1 MLAYNRVNHYIPTC
15 FLSDESLT
23 NWRAAQIYKHLQ
35 AANEFFHECRAVFL
49 EREPLL
55 ATEMETLFVAG
66 SKVYH
71 KLRDRAKLGTTAAS
85 SVPIV
90 LTGKKPTR
98 SDVIG
103 RWAKFPKKDCR
114 LTGPQPQPE
123 FDNPE
128 ENPALPQYLV
138 HEQKKARQEIRVQ
151 GTQTDD
157 VIILDEEP
165 PVKPAAPS
173 LGKSTAAP
181 SAPSRAPRLPSLTV
195 SLPLHSTS
203 ADKPGTSSK
212 SSLGSSQV
220 QSSQP
225 VVRPKRKAVKQSIM
239 EEGQMD
245 DEDKDPGYQPDPD
258 EEEIDQPEEA
268 EDQPGVSLS
277 QAESISQG
285 IPQLPKKRK
294 VAKEE
299 NLKYPCKVCNR
310 RFQRTSE
317 LRDHTY
323 VVHLGQ
329 TFDCAECLKSYQTK
343 KAYKNHEKLKHQ
355 GLRKIKCTQEG
366 CDWADADSG
375 KLHNHLLS
383 AHNIGEP
390 IVCNVVLENGKT
402 CGKIFTNTRSF
413 QTHAEFH
420 MEKKYQ
426 CDQCDRYFSTELRRK
441 AHIHKY
447 HKSQSGEDKWQCDIC
462 GKVFDQQSLL
472 KNHKTLHMLKHHR
485 ELQAQKKLE
494 AARKAEEEA
503 AEGQQGGEGL
513 DTETSATTDAESQAE
528 PQASTSAA
536 EVPIVGSSSA
546 AEAPT
551 VGSSSAAEVPP
562 ILGSAVIIKKQKG
575 EEDADLEEV
584 LSYL

>member
-1 MLAYNRVNHYIPTC
+1 MIIAQVHDRKLSTKQEVRYTTTAGTIFQLMGSDDQYSFPEFPCVLAYNRVNHYLPTC
-15 FLSDESLT
+15 FLSDQSLT
-23 NWRAAQIYKHLQ
+23 NWRSAQIYKHLQ
-35 AANEFFHECRAVFL
+35 AANEFFHECRTVFV
-49 EREPLL
+49 EKEPLL
-55 ATEMETLFVAG
+55 ATEMETLFVAASG
-66 SKVYH
+66 VYH

-90 LTGKKPTR
+90 LTRKKPAR

-114 LTGPQPQPE
+114 HTGPQPQPE
-123 FDNPE
+123 LDNPE
-128 ENPALPQYLV
+128 DNPALPQYLV
-138 HEQKKARQEIRVQ
+138 HGQKKARQEIIVQ
-151 GTQTDD
+151 GTQTED
-157 VIILDEEP
+157 VIILDEVP
-165 PVKPAAPS
+165 DKPGKSTVAPAAP
-173 LGKSTAAP
+173 A
-181 SAPSRAPRLPSLTV
+181 APSRAPPLPSLPV
-195 SLPLHSTS
+195 SLSLPLHSTP
-203 ADKPGTSSK
+203 ADKTGTGSK

-220 QSSQP
+220 KSSQP
-225 VVRPKRKAVKQSIM
+225 VVVRPKRKAVKQSIM
-239 EEGQMD
+239 EEGQVD
-245 DEDKDPGYQPDPD
+245 DEDKDPGYQPDV
-258 EEEIDQPEEA
+258 EEEPEDEPEEA
-268 EDQPGVSLS
+268 EDQPGVSLF

-299 NLKYPCKVCNR
+299 NLKYPCKVCSR

-355 GLRKIKCTQEG
+355 GLGKIKCTQEG
-366 CDWADADSG
+366 CDWADPDSG
-375 KLHNHLLS
+375 KLDNYLLT

-390 IVCNVVLENGKT
+390 IVCNVVLENGKK

-413 QTHAEFH
+413 QTYAGFH

-426 CDQCDRYFSTELRRK
+426 CDQCDRNFSTELRRK

-462 GKVFDQQSLL
+462 GKVFDQESLL
-472 KNHKTLHMLKHHR
+472 KNHKTLHMLKHQR

-494 AARKAEEEA
+494 AARKAEEQEQA
-503 AEGQQGGEGL
+503 AEGEEGGEGL
-513 DTETSATTDAESQAE
+513 EAETSATTDAESQPE
-528 PQASTSAA
+528 P
-536 EVPIVGSSSA
+536 
-546 AEAPT
+546 
-551 VGSSSAAEVPP
+551 
-562 ILGSAVIIKKQKG
+562 
-575 EEDADLEEV
+575 
-584 LSYL
+584 

>member
-1 MLAYNRVNHYIPTC
+1 MKLSTKQEVGYMTTAGTIFQLMGSDDQYTFPEFPCVLAYNRVNHYLPIC

-66 SKVYH
+66 SEVYH
-71 KLRDRAKLGTTAAS
+71 KLRDRAKLGTAAAS
-85 SVPIV
+85 SVSIV

-128 ENPALPQYLV
+128 ENPALPQYIV
-138 HEQKKARQEIRVQ
+138 HEQKKARWEIGVQ
-151 GTQTDD
+151 GTQTND

-181 SAPSRAPRLPSLTV
+181 SAPSRAPPIPSLTV
-195 SLPLHSTS
+195 SLLLHSTP

-225 VVRPKRKAVKQSIM
+225 VVTPKRKAVKQSIM

-258 EEEIDQPEEA
+258 EEEIDQLEET

-299 NLKYPCKVCNR
+299 NFKYPCKVCNR

-317 LRDHTY
+317 LKDHTY

-343 KAYKNHEKLKHQ
+343 TAYKNHEKLKHQ
-355 GLRKIKCTQEG
+355 GLGKIKCTQEG
-366 CDWADADSG
+366 CDWADVDSG
-375 KLHNHLLS
+375 KLHNHLLT

-402 CGKIFTNTRSF
+402 CGKMFTNTRSF
-413 QTHAEFH
+413 KTHAGFH

-426 CDQCDRYFSTELRRK
+426 CDQYDR
-441 AHIHKY
+441 
-447 HKSQSGEDKWQCDIC
+447 
-462 GKVFDQQSLL
+462 
-472 KNHKTLHMLKHHR
+472 
-485 ELQAQKKLE
+485 
-494 AARKAEEEA
+494 
-503 AEGQQGGEGL
+503 
-513 DTETSATTDAESQAE
+513 
-528 PQASTSAA
+528 
-536 EVPIVGSSSA
+536 
-546 AEAPT
+546 
-551 VGSSSAAEVPP
+551 
-562 ILGSAVIIKKQKG
+562 
-575 EEDADLEEV
+575 
-584 LSYL
+584 

>member
-1 MLAYNRVNHYIPTC
+1 MGSDDQYSFPEFPCVLAYNRVNHYLPTC
-15 FLSDESLT
+15 FLSDETLT

-66 SKVYH
+66 SEVYH

-128 ENPALPQYLV
+128 ENPALPHYLV
-138 HEQKKARQEIRVQ
+138 HEQKKARQEIQVQ

-157 VIILDEEP
+157 IIILDDAP
-165 PVKPAAPS
+165 DKPAAPAP
-173 LGKSTAAP
+173 GKST
-181 SAPSRAPRLPSLTV
+181 SASSRAPPLPSLPV

-203 ADKPGTSSK
+203 ADKPGTGSK

-220 QSSQP
+220 ESSQP
-225 VVRPKRKAVKQSIM
+225 VVRPKRKAVKQSIL
-239 EEGQMD
+239 EEGQLD
-245 DEDKDPGYQPDPD
+245 DEDLDPGYNPDLEGEEGEDIDEMEQP
-258 EEEIDQPEEA
+258 

-277 QAESISQG
+277 QAESIAQG

-299 NLKYPCKVCNR
+299 NLKYPCKVCPKK
-310 RFQRTSE
+310 FQRTSE

-355 GLRKIKCTQEG
+355 GLGKIKCTQEG
-366 CDWADADSG
+366 CDWADPNSG
-375 KLHNHLLS
+375 KLHNHLLT

-390 IVCNVVLENGKT
+390 IVCNVVLENCKK

-413 QTHAEFH
+413 QTHAGFH

-426 CDQCDRYFSTELRRK
+426 CDQCDRYFSTEVRRK
-441 AHIHKY
+441 AQFTNITLKA
-447 HKSQSGEDKWQCDIC
+447 SLVRTSGSVISVEKFLTRRASSKITRHCIC
-462 GKVFDQQSLL
+462 
-472 KNHKTLHMLKHHR
+472 
-485 ELQAQKKLE
+485 
-494 AARKAEEEA
+494 
-503 AEGQQGGEGL
+503 
-513 DTETSATTDAESQAE
+513 
-528 PQASTSAA
+528 
-536 EVPIVGSSSA
+536 
-546 AEAPT
+546 
-551 VGSSSAAEVPP
+551 
-562 ILGSAVIIKKQKG
+562 
-575 EEDADLEEV
+575 
-584 LSYL
+584 

>member
-1 MLAYNRVNHYIPTC
+1 MGSDDQYSFPEFPCVLAYNRVNHYIPTC

-35 AANEFFHECRAVFL
+35 AANEFFDECRAVFL

-55 ATEMETLFVAG
+55 TTEMETLFVAG
-66 SKVYH
+66 SEVYN

-103 RWAKFPKKDCR
+103 RWAKFPKNDCR

-123 FDNPE
+123 FDNLE
-128 ENPALPQYLV
+128 DNPALPQYLV
-138 HEQKKARQEIRVQ
+138 HGQKKARQEIIVQ
-151 GTQTDD
+151 GTQTED
-157 VIILDEEP
+157 VIILDEVP
-165 PVKPAAPS
+165 DKP
-173 LGKSTAAP
+173 GKSTAAP
-181 SAPSRAPRLPSLTV
+181 AAPSRVPPLPLLSV
-195 SLPLHSTS
+195 SLPLHSTP
-203 ADKPGTSSK
+203 ADKPGTGSK
-212 SSLGSSQV
+212 SSLESSQV
-220 QSSQP
+220 ESSQP
-225 VVRPKRKAVKQSIM
+225 VVVRPKRKAVKQSIL
-239 EEGQMD
+239 EEGQVD
-245 DEDKDPGYQPDPD
+245 DEELDPVYQPDAD
-258 EEEIDQPEEA
+258 EEEPEEA

-285 IPQLPKKRK
+285 ISQLPKKRK

-299 NLKYPCKVCNR
+299 NLKYPCKVCSKK
-310 RFQRTSE
+310 FQRTSE

-355 GLRKIKCTQEG
+355 GLGKIKCTQEG

-375 KLHNHLLS
+375 KLHNHLLT

-413 QTHAEFH
+413 QTHAGFH
-420 MEKKYQ
+420 MEKKI
-426 CDQCDRYFSTELRRK
+426 S
-441 AHIHKY
+441 
-447 HKSQSGEDKWQCDIC
+447 
-462 GKVFDQQSLL
+462 V
-472 KNHKTLHMLKHHR
+472 
-485 ELQAQKKLE
+485 
-494 AARKAEEEA
+494 
-503 AEGQQGGEGL
+503 
-513 DTETSATTDAESQAE
+513 
-528 PQASTSAA
+528 
-536 EVPIVGSSSA
+536 
-546 AEAPT
+546 
-551 VGSSSAAEVPP
+551 
-562 ILGSAVIIKKQKG
+562 
-575 EEDADLEEV
+575 
-584 LSYL
+584 